1 MLKNSSKRLK
11 IHSKT
16 AQHRDR
22 TRFEIL
28 EFQEDKLE
36 SQSCK
41 NKFMIGHEWFWMRMN
56 KREII
61 QINANICLWSIL
73 KAVLTQQNSVMNK
86 VDQQLEFYGPL
97 KLGPW

>member
-28 EFQEDKLE
+28 EFQEE
-36 SQSCK
+36 Q
-41 NKFMIGHEWFWMRMN
+41 IGEAIMQ
-56 KREII
+56 K
-61 QINANICLWSIL
+61 QIHDWS
-73 KAVLTQQNSVMNK
+73 
-86 VDQQLEFYGPL
+86 
-97 KLGPW
+97 